1 MQFIDTHTHLFLS
14 QFHEDSDQ
22 VIKRALDAGVSHML
36 LPNVDTSTIDD
47 MFSLSKKYQQVC
59 FPMVGLHPTS
69 VDQHYLMKMASIEKR
84 INESVVA
91 IGEIGIDLYWDKTWY
106 QQQVD
111 AFKYQIALAR
121 EHDLPI
127 VIHARESF
135 SEIFEVLDSIDLSG
149 VTGVFHSFTG
159 TLEEAQKILAYKKF
173 KLGIGGI
180 LTFKNARLD
189 EVVHQIDLKHIV
201 LETDSPYLAPVPY
214 RGKRNESSYLV
225 NIAEKL
231 AEIKDTTLEEVAK
244 ITTGN
249 AKELFHLE

>member
-1 MQFIDTHTHLFLS
+1 MQFIDTHSHLFLS
-14 QFHEDSDQ
+14 QFSEDSDL
-22 VIKRALDAGVSHML
+22 VIQRALDAGVSHML
-36 LPNVDTSTIDD
+36 LPNVDHSTIKD
-47 MFSLSKKYQQVC
+47 MFDLTRKYPDIC
-59 FPMVGLHPTS
+59 FPMIGLHPTS
-69 VDQHYLMKMASIEKR
+69 VDQHYVMNMNTIEKY

-106 QQQVD
+106 QQQVH

-121 EHDLPI
+121 EHGLPI

-135 SEIFEVLDSIDLSG
+135 SEIFEVLDSIDLTG
-149 VTGVFHSFTG
+149 VKGVFHSFTG
-159 TLEEAQKILAYKKF
+159 SADEANKILSYNKF
-173 KLGIGGI
+173 MLGIGGI

-214 RGKRNESSYLV
+214 RGKRNESSYLIK
-225 NIAEKL
+225 IAEKL
-231 AEIKDTTLEEVAK
+231 AEIKHTTLEEVSK